1 MRYAPLPATLFV
13 EARQRLRKLLPKGAM
28 AIVHANDILPTNADG
43 SLPFIQNSDLFYL
56 SGVDQEETI
65 LIIFPDAPD
74 PKMRE
79 MLFLKETSELIAI
92 WEGAK
97 LTKDQAVER
106 TGIAKNA
113 IHWLD
118 AFDLQLRL
126 TMCQAQ
132 SVFLNTNEHPR
143 ALDQVQTRERRFID
157 RCRQLFPLHHYE
169 RLAPLMHDLRM
180 IKQPREIE
188 ILQHAINITGAAF
201 QRTLGFIKPGVMEYE
216 IEAEVIHEFIR
227 SGAQGHAYTPIIGSG
242 HNACVLHYIENH
254 SECEDGELVL
264 MDFGARYANYNADL
278 TRTVPVNGKF
288 TKRQRAVY
296 DAVLAVFKA
305 ARKMLKPGVI
315 IKEYQD
321 KVGEHMEE
329 ELLKLKLIT
338 KKDIKEALEKDPE
351 KPAFK
356 KYFMHGT
363 SHHLG
368 LDVHDVGNTWRKVAP
383 GMVFTIEPGI
393 YIPEENLGVRLE
405 NDVLITKNGNVDL
418 MADIPIEADDIEA
431 AMKR

>member
-1 MRYAPLPATLFV
+1 MRYSPLPSTLFI
-13 EARQRLRKLLPKGAM
+13 ESRSRLRKLLPAGGM
-28 AIVHANDILPTNADG
+28 VILQANDILPTNADG
-43 SLPFIQNSDLFYL
+43 TLPFIQNSDLFYL

-65 LIIFPDAPD
+65 LVLFPDSPD

-79 MLFLKETSELIAI
+79 MLFLRETNETIAI

-97 LTKDQAVER
+97 LTKEQAAER
-106 TGIAKNA
+106 TGIPLKS
-113 IHWLD
+113 IHWLS
-118 AFDLQLRL
+118 AFDSLFRGA
-126 TMCQAQ
+126 MCLAK
-132 SVFLNTNEHPR
+132 SVFLNTNEHAR
-143 ALDQVQTRERRFID
+143 ATVEVETRDRRFIS
-157 RCRQLFPLHHYE
+157 RCQREFPLHRYE
-169 RLAPLMHDLRM
+169 RLAPLLHDLR
-180 IKQPREIE
+180 IVKAPREVE
-188 ILQHAINITGAAF
+188 IIQHAINITYTAF
-201 QRTLGFIKPGVMEYE
+201 RRVLGFIKPGVMEYE

-288 TKRQRAVY
+288 SKRQRDVY
-296 DAVLAVFKA
+296 DSVLTVMKA
-305 ARKMLKPGVI
+305 ARKMLKPGVLI
-315 IKEYQD
+315 RDYQE
-321 KVGEHMEE
+321 KVGLHMQE
-329 ELLKLKLIT
+329 ELLKLKLIS
-338 KKDIKEALEKDPE
+338 KKDVKDALDKDPE
-351 KPAFK
+351 KPAYK

-368 LDVHDVGNTWRKVAP
+368 LDVHDVGSTWRKVEP

-405 NDVLITKNGNVDL
+405 NNYLITKGGNIDL
-418 MADIPIEADDIEA
+418 MADVPIEAEEIEA
-431 AMKR
+431 LMKK

>member
-1 MRYAPLPATLFV
+1 MRYAPLPSTLFV
-13 EARQRLRKLLPKGAM
+13 EARLRLRKLLPKGAM

-97 LTKDQAVER
+97 LTKEQAVER

-113 IHWLD
+113 VHWLD

-157 RCRQLFPLHHYE
+157 RCRQLFPLHRYE

-351 KPAFK
+351 KPAYK

-368 LDVHDVGNTWRKVAP
+368 LDVHDVGSTWRKVAP

-393 YIPEENLGVRLE
+393 YIPDENLGVRLE
-405 NDVLITKNGNVDL
+405 NDVLITKTGNVDL
-418 MADIPIEADDIEA
+418 MADIPIEAEDIEA
-431 AMKR
+431 AMKK

>member
-1 MRYAPLPATLFV
+1 
-13 EARQRLRKLLPKGAM
+13 
-28 AIVHANDILPTNADG
+28 
-43 SLPFIQNSDLFYL
+43 
-56 SGVDQEETI
+56 
-65 LIIFPDAPD
+65 
-74 PKMRE
+74 
-79 MLFLKETSELIAI
+79 
-92 WEGAK
+92 
-97 LTKDQAVER
+97 
-106 TGIAKNA
+106 
-113 IHWLD
+113 
-118 AFDLQLRL
+118 
-126 TMCQAQ
+126 
-132 SVFLNTNEHPR
+132 
-143 ALDQVQTRERRFID
+143 
-157 RCRQLFPLHHYE
+157 
-169 RLAPLMHDLRM
+169 
-180 IKQPREIE
+180 
-188 ILQHAINITGAAF
+188 
-201 QRTLGFIKPGVMEYE
+201 MEYE
-216 IEAEVIHEFIR
+216 IEAEIIHEFIR

-296 DAVLAVFKA
+296 EAVLAVFKA

-431 AMKR
+431 AMKRSNSSTK